1 MSDDGK
7 TEVEFAGVKFRGGKI
22 FIILTA
28 LSTLGGGLYAGFEFW
43 KDYMDMRE
51 KIESY
56 SAPDLSGFDKKL
68 AVLHEEMSSLKKE
81 MEIFEKLEANIQSM
95 AESARDEAR
104 EIKRDLKAD
113 IAHIEKVTDN
123 TERRVKDDSR
133 EFGQTI
139 RSLEKETDQRLKT
152 MEKDLDLKIKKAL
165 NNPLSK
171 ICLLYTSP
179 SPRDPKTSRMP
190 SSA

>member
-1 MSDDGK
+1 
-7 TEVEFAGVKFRGGKI
+7 
-22 FIILTA
+22 
-28 LSTLGGGLYAGFEFW
+28 
-43 KDYMDMRE
+43 
-51 KIESY
+51 
-56 SAPDLSGFDKKL
+56 
-68 AVLHEEMSSLKKE
+68 
-81 MEIFEKLEANIQSM
+81 M

-171 ICLLYTSP
+171 
-179 SPRDPKTSRMP
+179 M
-190 SSA
+190 